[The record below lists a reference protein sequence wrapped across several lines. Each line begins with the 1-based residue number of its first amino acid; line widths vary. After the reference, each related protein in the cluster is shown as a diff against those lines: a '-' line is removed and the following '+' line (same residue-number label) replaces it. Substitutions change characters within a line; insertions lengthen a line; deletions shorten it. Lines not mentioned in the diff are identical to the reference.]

1 MMRGCGALVALI
13 VLLLG
18 AGAGGAVA
26 TQTGGPAPDDR
37 PGSGVVGAAMMRPVA
52 GAVVSQ
58 LYGCTSFAAEPV
70 DAACAGGHFHS
81 GVDLAAALGT
91 PVVAALDGSAHV
103 VRSALGLGLH
113 VIIDHGGGV
122 TTVYGHLSTVLVA
135 DGDPVVAGDR
145 LGDLGSTGNSTGP
158 HLHFEVRRDGVPE
171 DPFLDVALP

>member
-1 MMRGCGALVALI
+1 MRACGALVALI

-18 AGAGGAVA
+18 AGAGGVVA
-26 TQTGGPAPDDR
+26 TQTGGPALRDG
-37 PGSGVVGAAMMRPVA
+37 PGSGAAGPAMTRPVA
-52 GAVVSQ
+52 GAVLSQ

-81 GVDLAAALGT
+81 GIDLAAALGT

-103 VRSALGLGLH
+103 VRAVLGLGLH
-113 VIIDHGGGV
+113 VVIDHGSGV

-145 LGDLGSTGNSTGP
+145 IGDLGSTGNSTGP
-158 HLHFEVRRDGVPE
+158 HLHFEVRRGGVPE
-171 DPFLDVALP
+171 DPLMDVALP